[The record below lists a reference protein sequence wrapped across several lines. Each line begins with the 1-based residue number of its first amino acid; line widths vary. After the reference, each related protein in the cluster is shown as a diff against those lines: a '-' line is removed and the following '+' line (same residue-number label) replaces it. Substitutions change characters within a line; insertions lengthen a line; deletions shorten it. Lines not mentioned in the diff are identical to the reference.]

1 VNVATRILLVEDD
14 GEIRGFVRAALERE
28 GFGVC
33 EAANAQRGAIEAGT
47 RKPDLVILDLGLPDR
62 DGVDLIR
69 DLRTW
74 THVPILVLSARVD
87 ESEKIEALD
96 TGADDYLTKPFGT
109 GELIAR
115 IRAILRRGASG
126 PGRDS
131 PVCEFGAVR
140 VDMINHTV
148 TRNGVPVHLTPV
160 ELRLLGHLVFHPGR
174 MITHRQLLSEVWG
187 PDHLEDSH
195 YLRIYMAHLRRKLE
209 VDPARPRHFITETGV
224 GYRFVP

>member
-1 VNVATRILLVEDD
+1 MNVATRILLVEYD
-14 GEIRGFVRAALERE
+14 GDIRGFVRAALERE

-33 EAANAQRGAIEAGT
+33 EAANAQQGAIEAGT

-69 DLRTW
+69 DLRGW
-74 THVPILVLSARVD
+74 NLVPILVLSARVD
-87 ESEKIEALD
+87 ESDKVEALNA
-96 TGADDYLTKPFGT
+96 GADDFLTKPFGT

-115 IRAILRRGASG
+115 VRAILRRGPRG
-126 PGRDS
+126 TS
-131 PVCEFGAVR
+131 PVCEFGMVR
-140 VDMINHTV
+140 VDMANHTV
-148 TRNGVPVHLTPV
+148 TRGGTPVHLTPV
-160 ELRLLGHLVFHPGR
+160 EMRLLGHLVARPGR
-174 MITHRQLLSEVWG
+174 MITHRQLLSDVWG

-209 VDPARPRHFITETGV
+209 VDPARPRHLITEIGV

>member
-1 VNVATRILLVEDD
+1 MNVAMQLLLVEDD
-14 GEIRGFVRAALERE
+14 RDIRGFVRGVLERE

-47 RKPDLVILDLGLPDR
+47 RKPDLLILDLGLPDR

-69 DLRTW
+69 DLRGW
-74 THVPILVLSARVD
+74 TLVPILVLSARVD
-87 ESEKIEALD
+87 ESDKIEALNA
-96 TGADDYLTKPFGT
+96 GADDYLTKPFGA

-115 IRAILRRGASG
+115 VRAILRRGASG
-126 PGRDS
+126 PGRDP
-131 PVCEFGAVR
+131 PVCEFGRVR
-140 VDMINHTV
+140 VDMANHTV
-148 TRNGVPVHLTPV
+148 TRDGVPVHLTPV
-160 ELRLLGHLVFHPGR
+160 EFRLLGRLVVHAGR

-195 YLRIYMAHLRRKLE
+195 YLRIYMGHLRRKLE

>member
-1 VNVATRILLVEDD
+1 MNVATRILLVEDD
-14 GEIRGFVRAALERE
+14 GEIRRFVRAALERE
-28 GFGVC
+28 GYEVC
-33 EAANAQRGAIEAGT
+33 EAANAQHGAIEAGT

-69 DLRTW
+69 DLRGW
-74 THVPILVLSARVD
+74 NLVPIIVLSARVD
-87 ESEKIEALD
+87 ESQKVEALNA
-96 TGADDYLTKPFGT
+96 GADDYLTKPFGT

-115 IRAILRRGASG
+115 VRAILRRGPRG
-126 PGRDS
+126 TP
-131 PVCEFGAVR
+131 PICEFGMVR
-140 VDMINHTV
+140 VDMANHAV
-148 TRNGVPVHLTPV
+148 TRGGTPVHLTPV
-160 ELRLLGHLVFHPGR
+160 EMRLLGRLVARPGR

-209 VDPARPRHFITETGV
+209 VDPARPRHLITEIGV